1 MAMCS
6 VIIYWFH
13 EVLRIYHLLLFAK
26 REKTQRWLSSHY
38 VLLLHSTY
46 CTVQR
51 RPPNV
56 EGASRKPDE
65 ATAAHFFL
73 RACVLVSAASMRRLS
88 KYHYYTYTT
97 FGLRG
102 YFRRSLW
109 WWKNICRGRSRC
121 IVVAASFFVITGW
134 QQPHHTVVVQY
145 SDTAMYYRTKERR
158 KKGVSWCDVCV

>member
-1 MAMCS
+1 MCS

-13 EVLRIYHLLLFAK
+13 EVLYTTYFYLLNEKKLSGSFRHTMYYSYTLHIVQYSGGLRMSK
-26 REKTQRWLSSHY
+26 EPRESLM
-38 VLLLHSTY
+38 
-46 CTVQR
+46 
-51 RPPNV
+51 RPHRPI
-56 EGASRKPDE
+56 
-65 ATAAHFFL
+65 FFL
-73 RACVLVSAASMRRLS
+73 GHVSSSPLPPCVVSAS